1 MKRLSK
7 KKQKAS
13 TKIQLAPFHVA
24 EISLPQ
30 SQYENTT
37 GPWSLKHCTA
47 ATDKLVLLFTLCT
60 PSSSVSYGV
69 NPKIW
74 LTYTMRMHLA
84 ISHFHQFV
92 GLPRTHVITCLCEC
106 AYNIIPMNALN
117 MKPHFM
123 CISVWH
129 VAIRTLVKN
138 KNKTTKHSDKSV
150 LHETRNTSR
159 DIFFNF
165 YAHCHSF
172 TRFML
177 FNSVIWNIMRLTA
190 LV

>member
-47 ATDKLVLLFTLCT
+47 VTDKLVLLFTLCT

-129 VAIRTLVKN
+129 VAIKTLVKN
-138 KNKTTKHSDKSV
+138 KNKTTKHSDKSLFYMKHATLV
-150 LHETRNTSR
+150 GTFFLLFFIFIFLYTLSLIYTLH
-159 DIFFNF
+159 
-165 YAHCHSF
+165 A
-172 TRFML
+172 
-177 FNSVIWNIMRLTA
+177 V
-190 LV
+190 

>member
-74 LTYTMRMHLA
+74 LTYTMRMHLV

-92 GLPRTHVITCLCEC
+92 GLPRTHVITCRCEC

-129 VAIRTLVKN
+129 VAIKTLVEEN
-138 KNKTTKHSDKSV
+138 NNNNKTFWQISV

-159 DIFFNF
+159 DIFS
-165 YAHCHSF
+165 SF
-172 TRFML
+172 FIFIFLYTL
-177 FNSVIWNIMRLTA
+177 SLIYTLHAV
-190 LV
+190 